1 MWFADFDNTFKKD
14 YVMHVLCPLWKRSA
28 SVAYTIV
35 FHSVGLLIE
44 VFRFHNFL
52 VISFQFTNES
62 ANRISFF
69 RSMKSKTMPLFA

>member
-44 VFRFHNFL
+44 VFVFIIFL
-52 VISFQFTNES
+52 S
-62 ANRISFF
+62 F
-69 RSMKSKTMPLFA
+69 RSNLPMKVRIALVFLEV